1 MLYMEGVLTLSISE
15 ARARLPELAQLVME
29 MPGQRIIIE
38 HRDRK
43 ERVVLTAES
52 HFLMLEAMVDHLKGQ
67 SAPHFTVAGS
77 LTTDLA
83 DEDLEKALHELR
95 QEAAAGSMSKLLRS
109 LEK

>member
-1 MLYMEGVLTLSISE
+1 MELVLTLSISE

-29 MPGQRIIIE
+29 TPGRAIIIE

-52 HFLMLEAMVDHLKGQ
+52 HFLRLEAMVEHLKDQ
-67 SAPHFTVAGS
+67 SAAPFSLAGS
-77 LTTDLA
+77 ITSDLA
-83 DEDLEKALHELR
+83 DEDLETALQGLR
-95 QEAAAGSMSKLLRS
+95 EEAAAGAAAKLVRS